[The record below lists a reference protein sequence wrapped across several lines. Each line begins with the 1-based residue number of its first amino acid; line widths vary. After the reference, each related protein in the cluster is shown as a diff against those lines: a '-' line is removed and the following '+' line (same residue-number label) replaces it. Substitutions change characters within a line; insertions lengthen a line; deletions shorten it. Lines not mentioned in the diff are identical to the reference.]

1 MLGSIEGCLHQLMRG
16 STPVKSM
23 SWATYTLSTVPWLM
37 VTVAGR
43 FALRSTAWSA
53 RRCMVR
59 AVLLSNGSSTTAP
72 LPSWVVLLG
81 PCFSPA
87 YLQPSLIML
96 LTRAVS
102 LRLGHFHLS
111 SPGCPAPPRPSP
123 PP

>member
-1 MLGSIEGCLHQLMRG
+1 MKVSVTSGDDKYPRMPSTWYWYSRKSLEILATGVLSASMLGSIEGCLHQLMRG

-72 LPSWVVLLG
+72 LPLWVVLVG
-81 PCFSPA
+81 D
-87 YLQPSLIML
+87 
-96 LTRAVS
+96 RK
-102 LRLGHFHLS
+102 G
-111 SPGCPAPPRPSP
+111 
-123 PP
+123 